1 MSESNKKRPSRK
13 NESMSLK
20 MIKLENDNLQMS
32 SVVSAASSF
41 SSDHNILEGTED
53 QK

>member
-13 NESMSLK
+13 NN
-20 MIKLENDNLQMS
+20 IQMS